1 MSIAELYVTFCT
13 YLSGPSTIWLQLS
26 FQFHIV
32 LFPLQDHY
40 SYSKINHSSLNLAP
54 FYQLGAG
61 LPRWLS
67 SKQTNKKTCLLMQE
81 MWVLSLGQEDPLWR
95 KWQPTLVF
103 LPGKSYG
110 ERRQAGYSPW
120 GRKRA
125 TKQQQQISVYTK
137 TSPLVYQTSLLVY
150 QKLTCP
156 SRPSPN
162 MAPKKHVL
170 MPLAWSV
177 WSPHPPQL
185 HPQTLYSADC
195 SLPTWAPF
203 WAPFVSS
210 THNSKLREDR

>member
-1 MSIAELYVTFCT
+1 MALVSSLSRPCNGFMSIAELYVTFCT

-26 FQFHIV
+26 FQFHMV

-110 ERRQAGYSPW
+110 ERSLVGYSPSGCKASDKT
-120 GRKRA
+120 GR
-125 TKQQQQISVYTK
+125 
-137 TSPLVYQTSLLVY
+137 
-150 QKLTCP
+150 LTF
-156 SRPSPN
+156 SFSN
-162 MAPKKHVL
+162 ILNTV
-170 MPLAWSV
+170 
-177 WSPHPPQL
+177 
-185 HPQTLYSADC
+185 
-195 SLPTWAPF
+195 SLPW
-203 WAPFVSS
+203 
-210 THNSKLREDR
+210 